1 MSFKKDDKVTFV
13 IEDIG
18 TGGEGIGKVDG
29 YTLFV
34 KDAII
39 GDKIEAKIIKAKKNY
54 GYARLE
60 KIIEASSDR
69 VTPACPVARQCGG
82 CQIQQMS
89 YQAQLR
95 FKEKLVDD
103 NLKRIGKIEG
113 YEFFPAIGMEEPFR
127 YRNKAQYPIGTAKD
141 GSIVM
146 GFYAG
151 RTHSIISCTDCKIGA
166 VENQYIL
173 AVIKSWMELNGV
185 APYDEQ
191 TGRGLVRH
199 VLIRTGFHTDE
210 IMVCLVINGTKMSD
224 KLKESLV
231 GRLTEV
237 SLDSD
242 ISTDKCIKSIMLNYN
257 TENTNVIL
265 GRQCET
271 LWGKSYIEDYIGDI
285 KYQIS
290 PLSFFQVNPRQTEK
304 LYGKALE
311 YAGLT
316 GNETVWDLYCGIGTI
331 SLFLAK
337 NARKVYGVEIVPQAI
352 EDAKNNAAINGI
364 DNAEFFV
371 GKAEEVVPHFYEE
384 MARLAAD
391 TSATEAQREEAK
403 KSITPDVVVV
413 DPPRKGC
420 DESLLDTIVKMSP
433 ERIVY
438 VSCDSA
444 TLARDLGLLAAKG
457 YKTVKV
463 QPVDQFS
470 HTVHVETVV
479 LLSQQKPDDT
489 IEIDLDLDELDA
501 TSAELKATYQE
512 IKDYGPKEFGL
523 KASNLYISQIKCK
536 YGIEVGENYNVLKSE
551 NTRVS
556 QCPKEKEE
564 ATKAILKYYAM
575 ILRISMIS
583 RRNNRREKFFWE
595 LFPIIKKVYGK
606 CINHMV

>member
-89 YQAQLR
+89 YEAQLR

-127 YRNKAQYPIGTAKD
+127 YRNKAQYPVGTAKD

-199 VLIRTGFHTDE
+199 ALIRTGFHTDE

-231 GRLTEV
+231 KRLTEV

-242 ISTDKCIKSIMLNYN
+242 ISTDKCIKSIMLNFN

-271 LWGKSYIEDYIGDI
+271 LWGK
-285 KYQIS
+285 
-290 PLSFFQVNPRQTEK
+290 
-304 LYGKALE
+304 A
-311 YAGLT
+311 
-316 GNETVWDLYCGIGTI
+316 
-331 SLFLAK
+331 
-337 NARKVYGVEIVPQAI
+337 
-352 EDAKNNAAINGI
+352 
-364 DNAEFFV
+364 
-371 GKAEEVVPHFYEE
+371 
-384 MARLAAD
+384 
-391 TSATEAQREEAK
+391 
-403 KSITPDVVVV
+403 
-413 DPPRKGC
+413 
-420 DESLLDTIVKMSP
+420 
-433 ERIVY
+433 
-438 VSCDSA
+438 
-444 TLARDLGLLAAKG
+444 
-457 YKTVKV
+457 
-463 QPVDQFS
+463 
-470 HTVHVETVV
+470 
-479 LLSQQKPDDT
+479 
-489 IEIDLDLDELDA
+489 
-501 TSAELKATYQE
+501 
-512 IKDYGPKEFGL
+512 
-523 KASNLYISQIKCK
+523 
-536 YGIEVGENYNVLKSE
+536 
-551 NTRVS
+551 
-556 QCPKEKEE
+556 
-564 ATKAILKYYAM
+564 
-575 ILRISMIS
+575 ILRIIS
-583 RRNNRREKFFWE
+583 EILSIRYHRFRSFRLIQDRLRSCMEKP
-595 LFPIIKKVYGK
+595 LNTQDLQAMRLYGT
-606 CINHMV
+606 CIVE